1 MLRKIV
7 GVMEVDDA
15 RLVRLHHI
23 LRQQQTLG
31 QVLGHLARHIV
42 ALDGVDGG
50 VLVGIFLL
58 DLFVVRLDQGEDLI
72 VSGVGLPHQR
82 AGIAVGDVLFGDL
95 IRAVRHDLVLDKVL
109 NFFHAQRA
117 VHRLARQLH
126 TLGDAANLHRRQ
138 PVLFLHNVVRLGD
151 GGDDLHQIKRRLRA
165 VSLDDL
171 HG

>member
-1 MLRKIV
+1 MHMLRKIV

-72 VSGVGLPHQR
+72 VGGVGLPHQR
-82 AGIAVGDVLFGDL
+82 AGVAVGDVLFGDL
-95 IRAVRHDLVLDKVL
+95 IRAVRHDLVLDEVL
-109 NFFHAQRA
+109 DLFHAQRA
-117 VHRLARQLH
+117 VH
-126 TLGDAANLHRRQ
+126 
-138 PVLFLHNVVRLGD
+138 
-151 GGDDLHQIKRRLRA
+151 
-165 VSLDDL
+165 
-171 HG
+171 